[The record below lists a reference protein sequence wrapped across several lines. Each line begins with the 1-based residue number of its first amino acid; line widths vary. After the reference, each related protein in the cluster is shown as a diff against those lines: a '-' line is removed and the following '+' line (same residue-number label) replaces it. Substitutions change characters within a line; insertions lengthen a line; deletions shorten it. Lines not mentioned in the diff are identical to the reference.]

1 MSYIYFITSGS
12 KRSFPRPV
20 TLDFSLV
27 STSNNRSTSNA
38 AKFLLL
44 RDFTYIGVISADD
57 NNSCEHASDAVSS
70 LELVCPLD
78 DGVTGTPVVRLDDGP
93 VVRLVDGVTGT
104 PVVRLDDGVTGTPVV
119 RLDDGVTGT
128 PVVRLDDGVTGT
140 PVVRLD
146 DGVTGTPVVRLD
158 DGVTGTPVVRLVDG
172 VTGTSVVRLDDSV
185 TGTPVVRLDDGVTG
199 TSVDDAVSVSETESL
214 LGLLLLLLPHVCKNG
229 TK

>member
-57 NNSCEHASDAVSS
+57 NNSCEHASDAASS

-78 DGVTGTPVVRLDDGP
+78 DGVIGTPVVRLDDGVTGTPVMRLDDGVTGTP
-93 VVRLVDGVTGT
+93 VVRLVDSVTGTPVVRLVYGVTGT
-104 PVVRLDDGVTGTPVV
+104 SVVRLDDGVTGTPVV

-128 PVVRLDDGVTGT
+128 
-140 PVVRLD
+140 
-146 DGVTGTPVVRLD
+146 
-158 DGVTGTPVVRLVDG
+158 
-172 VTGTSVVRLDDSV
+172 SVN
-185 TGTPVVRLDDGVTG
+185 
-199 TSVDDAVSVSETESL
+199 DAISISETESL
-214 LGLLLLLLPHVCKNG
+214 LRLQLLLLPHVCKNG